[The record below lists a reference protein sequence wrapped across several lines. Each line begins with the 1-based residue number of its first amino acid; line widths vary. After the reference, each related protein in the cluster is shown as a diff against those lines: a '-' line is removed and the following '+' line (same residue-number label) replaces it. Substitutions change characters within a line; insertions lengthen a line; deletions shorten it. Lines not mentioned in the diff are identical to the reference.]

1 MTKSLSKETTCCF
14 NRASPSNKDGFE
26 LSSDCGPAMTD
37 NFIAF
42 FYRERLLVAVVSM
55 LIVASGILALAR
67 LNVDAFPDVTPVQVE
82 IDTDAQGLA
91 PQEVEQ
97 LITFPIENVMNGL
110 SGVVR
115 VLSISKFGLSVV
127 TVYFRDDIDIYFARQ
142 QVFEQLSLAKDRI
155 PAGFEPTMGPITTGT
170 GQIYLYE
177 IVGRGKSNQELRT
190 IQDWIVKLQLRTV
203 SGVADVLS
211 FGGEVKQ
218 YQVIVDQQALV
229 NYNIPLKQLFSTIQA
244 NNQNTG
250 ANFIEHGDDQYIVR
264 GLGLV
269 KDVEDIKNM
278 VLDSR
283 SGTPIRVSDVAR
295 VEIGNEIRQG
305 AVTQDGRGEV
315 VTGIVLKRINENTKQ
330 VIERIKEKVA
340 EINKA
345 LPEGVSIVD
354 YYDQSELVDNSI
366 HTVVES
372 LIEGEALVLVI
383 LVLLLGDFRS
393 SLITAAAIPFC
404 MLVAFILMWYSGL
417 SANLTS
423 LGGLAISIG
432 MMVDATVVM
441 VENIYRH
448 LEEHSE
454 HSTREAILVA
464 AQEIGRPMFFAILII
479 IAVFLPVF
487 TLQGIEGKLF
497 KPLAYAVTFSM
508 IGSMLMALC
517 IAPMLCALW
526 LRLKKGEVRT
536 NPIIGFF
543 KAIYVPVLKWTID
556 HRYVT
561 LLVAAALIAW
571 SVAEGF
577 ILGSEFLPT
586 IDEGNMLVRATMPAS
601 ISLSRAI
608 EVSSQIE
615 KSLREFPEVETVVA
629 KIGRAE
635 LGGDP
640 ESVSNDELYV
650 RLKRKGE
657 WTTAT
662 TKDEL
667 VDAMRQRVEGF
678 PGVRFNF
685 SQVIQ
690 TRNDELISGINAQI
704 AVKVFGEDQDTL
716 RKLAEGIRDAIS
728 RVGGVEDLAVEQS
741 AGEEHLE
748 IVLDRDKL
756 ARYGLNITDV
766 LDVAK
771 IAIGGDEATDVL
783 EGQRRFAIFV
793 RLNETFRNQVEKLND
808 ILVAAPVGGRI
819 PLGQL
824 ATFRLSTGDSV
835 VSRENSLRRVVV
847 MCNVKGRDIGSFVHE
862 AQAIVARD
870 VQTPPGYFI
879 TWGGQFEN
887 EQQAVR
893 RLLIAI
899 PISLLLVFVL
909 IYACFNS
916 LRNTLTIIFNI
927 PIALVGS
934 TTFLLISG
942 FPLSVPAIVGF
953 IAVFGIAVQ
962 NGMVMVSY
970 INKLR
975 NLGMDLHDA
984 VITGASV
991 RLRAELLSALIGSI
1005 SLIPFIISSGTGA
1018 EIEKPLAIVVVG
1030 GLVTRPIKIVILPM
1044 VYEWV
1049 ERRAARRAESA
1060 TE

>member
-1 MTKSLSKETTCCF
+1 
-14 NRASPSNKDGFE
+14 
-26 LSSDCGPAMTD
+26 MTD

-55 LIVASGILALAR
+55 LIVAGGILALAR

-82 IDTDAQGLA
+82 IDTDAEGLA

-203 SGVADVLS
+203 PGVADVLS
-211 FGGEVKQ
+211 FGGDVKQ

-229 NYNIPLKQLFSTIQA
+229 NYNIPLKTLFSTIQA

-269 KDVEDIKNM
+269 KDVADIKNI

-283 SGTPIRVSDVAR
+283 NGTPIRVSDVAR

-305 AVTQDGRGEV
+305 AVTQDGNGEV

-330 VIERIKEKVA
+330 VIERIKEKVV

-354 YYDQSELVDNSI
+354 YYDQSELVDNSV

-372 LIEGEALVLVI
+372 LIEGEALVLLI

-393 SLITAAAIPFC
+393 SFITAAAIPFC

-417 SANLTS
+417 SANLMS

-508 IGSMLMALC
+508 IGSMAMALC

-526 LRLKKGEVRT
+526 LRLKKGKVRT

-543 KAIYVPVLKWTID
+543 KAIYVPVLEWTIE
-556 HRYVT
+556 HRFIT
-561 LLVAAALIAW
+561 ILVAAALIGW

-601 ISLSRAI
+601 ISLSRAMEI
-608 EVSSQIE
+608 STQIE
-615 KSLREFPEVETVVA
+615 KTIREFPEVETVVA

-650 RLKRKGE
+650 RLKRKE
-657 WTTAT
+657 QWTTAK

-667 VDAMRQRVEGF
+667 IDAMRRKVEGF
-678 PGVRFNF
+678 PGVKFNF

-716 RKLAEGIRDAIS
+716 RKLAEGIRDAMS
-728 RVGGVEDLAVEQS
+728 KVRGVEDLAVEQS

-756 ARYGLNITDV
+756 ARYGLNIQDV
-766 LDVAK
+766 LDIAK
-771 IAIGGDEATDVL
+771 IAIGGDQATDVL

-793 RLNETFRNQVEKLND
+793 RLNESFRNQVDKLND

-824 ATFRLSTGDSV
+824 ATLRLSTGDSV
-835 VSRENSLRRVVV
+835 VSRENSLRRIVV
-847 MCNVKGRDIGSFVHE
+847 MCNVKGRDIGSFVHD
-862 AQAIVARD
+862 AQAVVESD

-975 NLGMDLHDA
+975 SLGMDLHDA

-1030 GLVTRPIKIVILPM
+1030 GLVTRPLKIVVLPM

-1049 ERRAARRAESA
+1049 ERRAELRAARGAEA
-1060 TE
+1060 TTE

>member
-1 MTKSLSKETTCCF
+1 
-14 NRASPSNKDGFE
+14 
-26 LSSDCGPAMTD
+26 MTD
-37 NFIAF
+37 NLIAF

-55 LIVASGILALAR
+55 LIVAGGILALRR

-82 IDTDAQGLA
+82 IDTDSQGLA

-97 LITFPIENVMNGL
+97 LITFPIENEMNGI

-115 VLSISKFGLSVV
+115 VQSESKFGLSVV
-127 TVYFRDDIDIYFARQ
+127 TVYFSDDTDIYFARQ
-142 QVFEQLSLAKDRI
+142 QVFERLASAKEHI

-170 GQIYLYE
+170 GQIYLYQ
-177 IVGRGKSNQELRT
+177 IVGKGKSNQELRT
-190 IQDWIVKLQLRTV
+190 IQDWVIKLQLRTV
-203 SGVADVLS
+203 PGVADVLS
-211 FGGEVKQ
+211 FGGDVKQ

-229 NYNIPLKQLFSTIQA
+229 NYNIPLKSLFEAIQN

-250 ANFIEHGDDQYIVR
+250 ANFIEHGDEQYIVR

-269 KDVEDIKNM
+269 KDIEDIKNI

-283 SGTPIRVSDVAR
+283 GGTPIHVGDVAR

-305 AVTQDGRGEV
+305 AVTKDGQGEV

-340 EINKA
+340 EINKS
-345 LPEGVSIVD
+345 LPEGVSVVD

-372 LIEGEALVLVI
+372 LIEGEALVLLI
-383 LVLLLGDFRS
+383 LLLLLGDFRS

-404 MLVAFILMWYSGL
+404 MMVAFILMWYSNL

-448 LEEHSE
+448 LEEHRE
-454 HSTREAILVA
+454 HSMRAAILVA
-464 AQEIGRPMFFAILII
+464 AQEIGRPMFFAILIV

-526 LRLKKGEVRT
+526 LRLKQGAVRT

-543 KAIYVPVLKWTID
+543 KGIYVPVLKWAIR
-556 HRYVT
+556 HRYIALSIAAG
-561 LLVAAALIAW
+561 LLLW
-571 SVAEGF
+571 SVADVY

-601 ISLSRAI
+601 ISLDRAI
-608 EVSSQIE
+608 EVSTQIE
-615 KSLREFPEVETVVA
+615 RKLKTFPEVETVVA

-650 RLKRKGE
+650 RLKPKNQ
-657 WTTAT
+657 WTTAK
-662 TKDEL
+662 TKDDL
-667 VDAMRQRVEGF
+667 VDAMRKSVQNF
-678 PGVRFNF
+678 PGVEFNF

-704 AVKVFGEDQDTL
+704 AVKIFGEDQETL
-716 RKLAEGIRDAIS
+716 HQVGEQIRDS
-728 RVGGVEDLAVEQS
+728 MSHVGGVADLAVEQV

-748 IVLDRDKL
+748 IDLDRDKI
-756 ARYGLNITDV
+756 ARYGLNIADV
-766 LDVAK
+766 LEVAK
-771 IAIGGDEATDVL
+771 IGIGGDEATDVL

-793 RLNETFRNQVEKLND
+793 RLREDYRDQVDKLND
-808 ILVAAPVGGRI
+808 ILIAAPVGGRI

-824 ATFRLSTGDSV
+824 ATFHLSSGDSV

-847 MCNVKGRDIGSFVHE
+847 MCNVKGRDIGGFVRDAQE
-862 AQAIVARD
+862 AVARQ
-870 VQTPPGYFI
+870 VKTPPGYFI

-887 EQQAVR
+887 AQQATR

-934 TTFLLISG
+934 TMFLLISG

-975 NLGMDLHDA
+975 HRGMELHEA

-1049 ERRAARRAESA
+1049 ERRAARRTAVAEDSDA
-1060 TE
+1060 AEAASE

>member
-1 MTKSLSKETTCCF
+1 
-14 NRASPSNKDGFE
+14 
-26 LSSDCGPAMTD
+26 MTD

-55 LIVASGILALAR
+55 LIVGGGILALSR

-82 IDTDAQGLA
+82 IDTEAQGLA

-97 LITFPIENVMNGL
+97 LITFPIENVMNGI

-115 VLSISKFGLSVV
+115 VQSISKFGLSVV
-127 TVYFRDDIDIYFARQ
+127 TVYFSDDVDIYFARQ
-142 QVFEQLSLAKDRI
+142 QVFERLSLAKDRI
-155 PAGFEPTMGPITTGT
+155 PTGFEPEMGPITTGT

-177 IVGRGKSNQELRT
+177 VVGPGKSIQELRT
-190 IQDWIVKLQLRTV
+190 IQDWIIKLQLRTV
-203 SGVADVLS
+203 PGVADVLS

-218 YQVIVDQQALV
+218 YEVRVDQQALV
-229 NYNIPLKQLFSTIQA
+229 NYNIALKSLFDAVQA

-264 GLGLV
+264 GIGLV
-269 KDVEDIKNM
+269 KDVQDIKTI

-283 SGTPIRVSDVAR
+283 NGTPIKVGDVAT
-295 VEIGNEIRQG
+295 VEVGNEIRQG
-305 AVTQDGRGEV
+305 AVTKDGQGEV

-330 VIERIKEKVA
+330 VIDRIKDKVV

-345 LPEGVSIVD
+345 LPEGVRIVD

-372 LIEGEALVLVI
+372 LIEGEALVLLI
-383 LVLLLGDFRS
+383 LVLLLGDLRS

-448 LEEHSE
+448 LEEHRE
-454 HSTREAILVA
+454 RSTREAILVA

-526 LRLKKGEVRT
+526 LRLKKGEVRA
-536 NPIIGFF
+536 NPVVRLIKG
-543 KAIYVPVLKWTID
+543 IYVPILRWTIA
-556 HRYVT
+556 HRFIT
-561 LLVAAALIAW
+561 LTIAAGLILW
-571 SVAEGF
+571 SVADVF

-608 EVSSQIE
+608 EVSTQIE
-615 KSLREFPEVETVVA
+615 KAFREFPEVETVVA

-650 RLKRKGE
+650 RLKPKAS
-657 WTTAT
+657 WTTAR

-667 VDAMRQRVEGF
+667 VDVMRHRVDGF
-678 PGVRFNF
+678 PGVKFNF
-685 SQVIQ
+685 SQVIE

-704 AVKVFGEDQDTL
+704 AIKIFGEDQETL
-716 RKLAEGIRDAIS
+716 RRIADSVRGAIS
-728 RVGGVEDLAVEQS
+728 DVRGVEDLAVEQV

-748 IVLDRDKL
+748 IDLDRSKI
-756 ARYGLNITDV
+756 ARYGLNIADV
-766 LDVAK
+766 LEVAK

-793 RLNETFRNQVEKLND
+793 RLREGFRNQVEKLND
-808 ILVAAPVGGRI
+808 ILIAAPVGTRV

-824 ATFRLSTGDSV
+824 ATFRLSSGESV

-847 MCNVKGRDIGSFVHE
+847 MCNVKGRDIGTFVHD
-862 AQAIVARD
+862 AQDHVAAE
-870 VQTPPGYFI
+870 VKMPPGYFV

-909 IYACFNS
+909 IYSCFNS

-934 TTFLLISG
+934 TTFLLVSG

-953 IAVFGIAVQ
+953 IAVFGVAVQ

-970 INKLR
+970 INSLR
-975 NLGMDLHDA
+975 DGGMPLREA
-984 VITGASV
+984 VISGASV

-1044 VYEWV
+1044 IYEWV
-1049 ERRAARRAESA
+1049 ERRAATRAEASA
-1060 TE
+1060 

>member
-1 MTKSLSKETTCCF
+1 
-14 NRASPSNKDGFE
+14 
-26 LSSDCGPAMTD
+26 MTD

-42 FYRERLLVAVVSM
+42 FYRERLLVAVISM
-55 LIVASGILALAR
+55 LIMAGGILALSK

-82 IDTDAQGLA
+82 IDTEGQGLA

-97 LITFPIENVMNGL
+97 LITFPIENVMNGIP
-110 SGVVR
+110 GVVR
-115 VLSISKFGLSVV
+115 VQSISKFGLSVV

-142 QVFEQLSLAKDRI
+142 QVFERLSLAKDRI
-155 PAGFEPTMGPITTGT
+155 PTGFEPGMGPITTGT
-170 GQIYLYE
+170 GQVYLYQ
-177 IVGRGKSNQELRT
+177 IVGQGKSTQELRT

-203 SGVADVLS
+203 PGVADVLS

-218 YQVIVDQQALV
+218 YHVNVDQQALV
-229 NYNIPLKQLFSTIQA
+229 NYNIPIKSLFEAIQN

-250 ANFIEHGDDQYIVR
+250 ANFIEHGDEQYVVR
-264 GLGLV
+264 GLGLA
-269 KDVEDIKNM
+269 KDVEDIQNI

-283 SGTPIRVSDVAR
+283 GGTPIRVGDVAQ
-295 VEIGNEIRQG
+295 VEIGNELRQG
-305 AVTQDGRGEV
+305 AVTKDGQGEV

-330 VIERIKEKVA
+330 VIERIKEKVV

-345 LPEGVSIVD
+345 LPEGVTIVD

-366 HTVVES
+366 HTVVKS
-372 LIEGEALVLVI
+372 LIEGEVLVLLI
-383 LVLLLGDFRS
+383 LLLLLGDFRGS
-393 SLITAAAIPFC
+393 IITAAAIPFC

-448 LEEHSE
+448 LEEHRE
-454 HSTREAILVA
+454 HSMREAILVA
-464 AQEIGRPMFFAILII
+464 AQEIGRPMFFAILIV

-487 TLQGIEGKLF
+487 TLQGVEGKLF

-508 IGSMLMALC
+508 IGSMLIALC
-517 IAPMLCALW
+517 IAPMLCAMW
-526 LRLKKGEVRT
+526 LRMKKGEVRP

-543 KAIYVPVLKWTID
+543 KRIYVPVLKWTMA
-556 HRYVT
+556 HHYLT
-561 LLVAAALIAW
+561 LILATVLIVW
-571 SVAEGF
+571 SVADVY

-601 ISLSRAI
+601 ISLPRAI
-608 EVSSQIE
+608 EVSTQIE

-640 ESVSNDELYV
+640 ESVSNDEIYV
-650 RLKRKGE
+650 RLKPKE
-657 WTTAT
+657 QWTTAK

-667 VDAMRQRVEGF
+667 VDAMRRRVEGF
-678 PGVRFNF
+678 PGVQFNF

-690 TRNDELISGINAQI
+690 TRNDELLSGINAQI
-704 AVKVFGEDQDTL
+704 AVKIFGEDRDTL
-716 RKLAEGIRDAIS
+716 GKLAEGVREAMS
-728 RVGGVEDLAVEQS
+728 HVRGAKDLAVEQV

-748 IVLDRDKL
+748 ISLERDKL
-756 ARYGLNITDV
+756 ARYGLNIADV
-766 LDVAK
+766 LEVAK

-783 EGQRRFAIFV
+783 EGQRHFAIFV
-793 RLNETFRNQVEKLND
+793 RLKEDYRNQVEKLND
-808 ILVAAPVGGRI
+808 ILIAAPVGGSV

-824 ATFRLSTGDSV
+824 ATFRLSSGDSV
-835 VSRENSLRRVVV
+835 VSRENALRRVVV
-847 MCNVKGRDIGSFVHE
+847 KCNVIGRDIGGFVHD
-862 AQAIVARD
+862 AQAAVAMQ
-870 VQTPPGYFI
+870 VKTPPGYFI

-887 EQQAVR
+887 AQQATR

-899 PISLLLVFVL
+899 PIALLLVFVL
-909 IYACFNS
+909 IYSCFSS

-942 FPLSVPAIVGF
+942 FPLSVPALVGF

-975 NLGMDLHDA
+975 ARGMELQEA

-1030 GLVTRPIKIVILPM
+1030 GLVTRPIKIVMLPM

-1049 ERRAARRAESA
+1049 ERRAERRAARKAEA
-1060 TE
+1060 DLA

>member
-1 MTKSLSKETTCCF
+1 
-14 NRASPSNKDGFE
+14 
-26 LSSDCGPAMTD
+26 MTD

-55 LIVASGILALAR
+55 LVVAGGILALNR

-82 IDTDAQGLA
+82 IDTEAEGLA
-91 PQEVEQ
+91 PEEIEQ
-97 LITFPIENVMNGL
+97 QITFPIENEMNGI
-110 SGVVR
+110 SGVTR
-115 VLSISKFGLSVV
+115 VESESKFGLSVV
-127 TVYFRDDIDIYFARQ
+127 VVYFSDDTDIYFARQ
-142 QVFEQLSLAKDRI
+142 QVFERLSDAKEHI
-155 PAGFEPTMGPITTGT
+155 PSGFEPTMGPITTGT
-170 GQIYLYE
+170 GQIYLYQ
-177 IVGRGKSNQELRT
+177 IVGQGQSNQELRT

-203 SGVADVLS
+203 PGVADVLS
-211 FGGEVKQ
+211 FGGDVKQ
-218 YQVIVDQQALV
+218 YHVVVDQTALV
-229 NYNIPLKQLFSTIQA
+229 NYNITLKSLFEAIQN

-250 ANFIEHGDDQYIVR
+250 ANFIEHGDEQYVVR

-269 KDVEDIKNM
+269 KDVEDIKNI

-283 SGTPIRVSDVAR
+283 GGTPIRVSDVAK

-305 AVTQDGRGEV
+305 AVTKDGQGEV

-330 VIERIKEKVA
+330 VIERIKEKVV

-345 LPEGVSIVD
+345 LPEGVKIVD
-354 YYDQSELVDNSI
+354 FYDQAELVDNSV

-383 LVLLLGDFRS
+383 LVLLLGNFRS
-393 SLITAAAIPFC
+393 SFITAAAIPFC
-404 MLVAFILMWYSGL
+404 MLVAFILMWYWGL
-417 SANLTS
+417 SANLMS

-448 LEEHSE
+448 LEEHRE

-508 IGSMLMALC
+508 IGSMAMALC

-536 NPIIGFF
+536 NPIIRFF
-543 KAIYVPVLKWTID
+543 KGIYIPVLKWAIR
-556 HRYVT
+556 HRY
-561 LLVAAALIAW
+561 LALAFAALLLAW
-571 SVAEGF
+571 TVVDVF
-577 ILGSEFLPT
+577 VLGSEFLPT

-601 ISLSRAI
+601 ISLTRAI
-608 EVSSQIE
+608 EISTQIE
-615 KSLREFPEVETVVA
+615 KTLRAFPEVETVVA

-650 RLKRKGE
+650 RLKPKNQ
-657 WTTAT
+657 WTTAR

-667 VDAMRQRVEGF
+667 VDAMRSRVEGF
-678 PGVRFNF
+678 PGVKFNF

-704 AVKVFGEDQDTL
+704 AVKIFGENQDAL
-716 RKLAEGIRDAIS
+716 RKLADQIRDAMS
-728 RVGGVEDLAVEQS
+728 HVRGVEDLAVEQS

-748 IVLDRDKL
+748 IDVDRDKI
-756 ARYGLNITDV
+756 ARYGLNIADV
-766 LDVAK
+766 LEVAK

-793 RLNETFRNQVEKLND
+793 RLNEDYRNQVEKLND

-824 ATFRLSTGDSV
+824 ASFKLSSGDSV
-835 VSRENSLRRVVV
+835 VSRENSLRRIVV
-847 MCNVKGRDIGSFVHE
+847 MCNVKGRDIGSFVHD
-862 AQAIVARD
+862 AQQAVALQ
-870 VQTPPGYFI
+870 VKTPPGYFI

-909 IYACFNS
+909 IYACFSS

-927 PIALVGS
+927 PIAMVGS
-934 TTFLLISG
+934 TAFLLVSG

-975 NLGMDLHDA
+975 DRGYDLHEA

-1049 ERRAARRAESA
+1049 ESVAARRSA
-1060 TE
+1060 AALNE

>member
-1 MTKSLSKETTCCF
+1 
-14 NRASPSNKDGFE
+14 
-26 LSSDCGPAMTD
+26 MTD

-42 FYRERLLVAVVSM
+42 FYRERLLVAVISL
-55 LIVASGILALAR
+55 LITAGGILALSR

-82 IDTDAQGLA
+82 IDTEAQGLA

-97 LITFPIENVMNGL
+97 LITFPIENVMNGIP
-110 SGVVR
+110 GVVR
-115 VLSISKFGLSVV
+115 VQSISKFGLSAV
-127 TVYFRDDIDIYFARQ
+127 TIYFRDDVDIYFARQ
-142 QVFEQLSLAKDRI
+142 QVFERLSLAKDDI
-155 PAGFEPTMGPITTGT
+155 PAGFEPGMGPITTGT
-170 GQIYLYE
+170 GQVYLYE
-177 IVGRGKSNQELRT
+177 IVGRGKSTQELRT

-203 SGVADVLS
+203 PGVADVLS
-211 FGGEVKQ
+211 FGGDVKQ
-218 YQVIVDQQALV
+218 YHVIVDQRALV
-229 NYNIPLKQLFSTIQA
+229 NYNIPIKTLFEAIQN

-250 ANFIEHGDDQYIVR
+250 ANYIEHGDEQYVVR

-269 KDVEDIKNM
+269 KDIEDIKNI
-278 VLDSR
+278 VLESR
-283 SGTPIRVSDVAR
+283 GGTPIRVSDVAQ

-305 AVTQDGRGEV
+305 AVTRDGQGEV
-315 VTGIVLKRINENTKQ
+315 VTGIVLKRINENTKE
-330 VIERIKEKVA
+330 VIERIKDKVA
-340 EINKA
+340 EINKS

-366 HTVVES
+366 HTVVKS
-372 LIEGEALVLVI
+372 LIEGEVLVLII
-383 LVLLLGDFRS
+383 LLLLLGDFRG

-448 LEEHSE
+448 LEEHRE
-454 HSTREAILVA
+454 HSLREAILVA
-464 AQEIGRPMFFAILII
+464 AQEIGRPMFFAILIV

-487 TLQGIEGKLF
+487 TLQGVEGKLF

-526 LRLKKGEVRT
+526 LRLKKGEPRT

-543 KAIYVPVLKWTID
+543 KGIYVPVLKWTIA
-556 HRYVT
+556 HRYLT
-561 LLVAAALIAW
+561 LILAALLLMW
-571 SVAEGF
+571 SVADVF

-601 ISLSRAI
+601 ISLPRAI
-608 EVSSQIE
+608 EISTQIE
-615 KSLREFPEVETVVA
+615 KSLKEFPEVETVVA

-640 ESVSNDELYV
+640 ESVSNDEMYL
-650 RLKRKGE
+650 RLKPKAQ
-657 WTTAT
+657 WTTAK
-662 TKDEL
+662 TKEEL
-667 VDAMRQRVEGF
+667 VDAMRHRVEGF
-678 PGVRFNF
+678 PGVEFNF

-690 TRNDELISGINAQI
+690 TRNDELLSGINAQI
-704 AVKVFGEDQDTL
+704 AVKVFGEDQETL
-716 RKLAEGIRDAIS
+716 E
-728 RVGGVEDLAVEQS
+728 RVADEVRNAMSNVRGAKDLAVEQV

-748 IVLDRDKL
+748 IALERDKL
-756 ARYGLNITDV
+756 ARYGLNIADV
-766 LDVAK
+766 LEVAK

-783 EGQRRFAIFV
+783 EGQRHFAIFV
-793 RLNETFRNQVEKLND
+793 RLKADYRNQVEKLND
-808 ILVAAPVGGRI
+808 ILVAAPVGGSV

-824 ATFRLSTGDSV
+824 ATFRLSSGDAV
-835 VSRENSLRRVVV
+835 VSRENALRRVVV
-847 MCNVKGRDIGSFVHE
+847 KCNVTGRDIGGFVHD
-862 AQAIVARD
+862 AQAAVASQ
-870 VQTPPGYFI
+870 VKTPPGYFI

-887 EQQAVR
+887 AQQATR

-899 PISLLLVFVL
+899 PISLLLVFIL
-909 IYACFNS
+909 IYTCFNS

-975 NLGMDLHDA
+975 AKGMELHAA

-1030 GLVTRPIKIVILPM
+1030 GLVTRPIKIVMLPM

-1049 ERRAARRAESA
+1049 ERRAARRAERKA
-1060 TE
+1060 GAPAKEIEDTPVEA

>member
-1 MTKSLSKETTCCF
+1 
-14 NRASPSNKDGFE
+14 
-26 LSSDCGPAMTD
+26 MTD
-37 NFIAF
+37 NLIAF

-55 LIVASGILALAR
+55 LIMAGGILALSR

-82 IDTDAQGLA
+82 IDTEAQGLA

-97 LITFPIENVMNGL
+97 LITFPIENVMNGV

-115 VLSISKFGLSVV
+115 VQSISKFGLSVV

-155 PAGFEPTMGPITTGT
+155 PAGFQPTMGPITTGT

-177 IVGRGKSNQELRT
+177 IVGRGKSRQELRT

-203 SGVADVLS
+203 PGVADVLS
-211 FGGEVKQ
+211 FGGDVKQ
-218 YQVIVDQQALV
+218 YHVIVDQQALV
-229 NYNIPLKQLFSTIQA
+229 NYNIPLKSLFEAIQA
-244 NNQNTG
+244 NNQNAG

-264 GLGLV
+264 GIGLV
-269 KDVEDIKNM
+269 KDVGDIKNI

-283 SGTPIRVSDVAR
+283 GGTPIRVSDVAK
-295 VEIGNEIRQG
+295 VELGNEIRQG
-305 AVTQDGRGEV
+305 AVTKDGQGEV

-330 VIERIKEKVA
+330 VIERIKEKVV

-345 LPEGVSIVD
+345 LPEGVRIID

-366 HTVVES
+366 HTVVKS
-372 LIEGEALVLVI
+372 LIEGEALVLLI

-393 SLITAAAIPFC
+393 SFITAAAIPFC

-448 LEEHSE
+448 LEEHRE

-464 AQEIGRPMFFAILII
+464 AQEIGRPMFFAILIV

-497 KPLAYAVTFSM
+497 KPLAYAVTFAM

-526 LRLKKGEVRT
+526 LRLKKGKVRT

-543 KAIYVPVLKWTID
+543 KRIYVPVLKWTIA
-556 HRYVT
+556 HRYLT
-561 LLVAAALIAW
+561 LILAAVLIVW
-571 SVAEGF
+571 SVADVF

-608 EVSSQIE
+608 DVSSQIE

-650 RLKRKGE
+650 RLKPKAQ
-657 WTTAT
+657 WVTAR

-667 VDAMRQRVEGF
+667 VDAMRRRVEGF
-678 PGVRFNF
+678 PGVQFNF

-704 AVKVFGEDQDTL
+704 AVKIFGEDQDTL
-716 RKLAEGIRDAIS
+716 RKLGEEIRDAMS
-728 RVGGVEDLAVEQS
+728 HVRGVKDLAVEQV

-748 IVLDRDKL
+748 IALDRDKL
-756 ARYGLNITDV
+756 ARYGLNIADV
-766 LDVAK
+766 LEVAK

-783 EGQRRFAIFV
+783 EGQRHFAIFV
-793 RLNETFRNQVEKLND
+793 RLKADYRNQVEKLND

-824 ATFRLSTGDSV
+824 ATFRLSSGDSV
-835 VSRENSLRRVVV
+835 ISRENALRRVVV
-847 MCNVKGRDIGSFVHE
+847 MCNVTGRDIGGFVHD
-862 AQAIVARD
+862 AQALVAAQ
-870 VQTPPGYFI
+870 VKTPPGYFI

-887 EQQAVR
+887 QQQAVG

-899 PISLLLVFVL
+899 PIALLLVFVFV
-909 IYACFNS
+909 YACFNS

-975 NLGMDLHDA
+975 NKGLELHEA

-1005 SLIPFIISSGTGA
+1005 SLLPFIISSGTGA

-1049 ERRAARRAESA
+1049 ERRASRRAEA
-1060 TE
+1060 TLA

>member
-1 MTKSLSKETTCCF
+1 
-14 NRASPSNKDGFE
+14 
-26 LSSDCGPAMTD
+26 MTD

-55 LIVASGILALAR
+55 LIVAGGILALRR
-67 LNVDAFPDVTPVQVE
+67 LNVDAFPDVTPVEVE
-82 IDTDAQGLA
+82 IDTEAQGLA

-97 LITFPIENVMNGL
+97 LITFPIENVMNGI

-115 VLSISKFGLSVV
+115 VESESKFGLSVV
-127 TVYFRDDIDIYFARQ
+127 TVFFSDDTDIYFARQ
-142 QVFEQLSLAKDRI
+142 QVFERLSSAKDKI
-155 PAGFEPTMGPITTGT
+155 PAGIEPEMGPITTGT
-170 GQIYLYE
+170 GQIYLYQ
-177 IVGRGKSNQELRT
+177 IVGPGKSNQELRT
-190 IQDWIVKLQLRTV
+190 IQDWVVKLQLRTV
-203 SGVADVLS
+203 PGVADVLS
-211 FGGEVKQ
+211 FGGDVKQ

-229 NYNIPLKQLFSTIQA
+229 NYNIPLKSLFEAIQA

-250 ANFIEHGDDQYIVR
+250 ANFIEHGDEQYVVR

-269 KDVEDIKNM
+269 KDIQDIQNI

-283 SGTPIRVSDVAR
+283 NGTPIRVGDVAQ

-305 AVTQDGRGEV
+305 AVTKDGQGEV

-330 VIERIKEKVA
+330 VIERIKEKVV

-345 LPEGVSIVD
+345 LPAGVTIVD

-383 LVLLLGDFRS
+383 LVLLLGNFRS
-393 SLITAAAIPFC
+393 SFITAAAIPFC
-404 MLVAFILMWYSGL
+404 MMVAFILMWYTGL

-448 LEEHSE
+448 LEEHRE
-454 HSTREAILVA
+454 HSMREAILVA
-464 AQEIGRPMFFAILII
+464 AQEIGRPMFFAILIV

-526 LRLKKGEVRT
+526 LRLKQGKVRT

-543 KAIYVPVLKWTID
+543 KGIYVPVLKWSIR
-556 HRYVT
+556 HRYIALT
-561 LLVAAALIAW
+561 IAALLMVW
-571 SVAEGF
+571 SVADVF

-601 ISLSRAI
+601 ISLPRAI
-608 EVSSQIE
+608 EISTQIE
-615 KSLREFPEVETVVA
+615 KTLRQFPEVETVVA

-650 RLKRKGE
+650 RLKPKAQ
-657 WTTAT
+657 WTTAK

-667 VDAMRQRVEGF
+667 VDAMRRRVEGF
-678 PGVRFNF
+678 PGVEFNF

-704 AVKVFGEDQDTL
+704 AVKIFGEDQEAL
-716 RKLAEGIRDAIS
+716 HQLGEQIRDAMS
-728 RVGGVEDLAVEQS
+728 HVRGVEDLAVEQV

-748 IVLDRDKL
+748 IDIDRDKI
-756 ARYGLNITDV
+756 ARYGLNIADV
-766 LDVAK
+766 LEVAK

-793 RLNETFRNQVEKLND
+793 RLKEDYRNQVEKLGD
-808 ILVAAPVGGRI
+808 ILISAPVGGRI

-824 ATFRLSTGDSV
+824 ASFRLSSGDSV

-847 MCNVKGRDIGSFVHE
+847 MCNVKGRDIGSFVNE
-862 AQAIVARD
+862 AQNQVAAQ
-870 VQTPPGYFI
+870 VKMPPGYFI

-887 EQQAVR
+887 AQQATR

-899 PISLLLVFVL
+899 PISLVLVFVL

-934 TTFLLISG
+934 TMFLLISG
-942 FPLSVPAIVGF
+942 FPLSVPALVGF

-975 NLGMDLHDA
+975 GGGMPLHEA

-1044 VYEWV
+1044 IYEWV
-1049 ERRAARRAESA
+1049 ERGAARRAGIIEERP
-1060 TE
+1060 T

>member
-1 MTKSLSKETTCCF
+1 
-14 NRASPSNKDGFE
+14 
-26 LSSDCGPAMTD
+26 MTD

-55 LIVASGILALAR
+55 LIVAGGILALRR

-82 IDTDAQGLA
+82 IDTEAEGLA
-91 PQEVEQ
+91 PEEVERQ
-97 LITFPIENVMNGL
+97 ITFPIENEMNGI
-110 SGVVR
+110 SGVTR
-115 VLSISKFGLSVV
+115 VESESKFGLSVV
-127 TVYFRDDIDIYFARQ
+127 TVYFSDDTDIYFARE
-142 QVFEQLSLAKDRI
+142 QVFQRLADAKENI
-155 PAGFEPTMGPITTGT
+155 PSGFEPTMGPITTGT
-170 GQIYLYE
+170 GQIYLYQ
-177 IVGRGKSNQELRT
+177 IVSHGQSNQELRT

-203 SGVADVLS
+203 PGVADVLS
-211 FGGEVKQ
+211 FGGDVKQ

-229 NYNIPLKQLFSTIQA
+229 NYNITLKSLFDAVQA

-250 ANFIEHGDDQYIVR
+250 ANFIEHGDEQYVVR

-269 KDVEDIKNM
+269 KDIDDIKNI

-283 SGTPIRVSDVAR
+283 GGTPIRVSDVAR

-305 AVTQDGRGEV
+305 AVTKDGQGEV

-345 LPEGVSIVD
+345 LPPGVQIVD
-354 YYDQSELVDNSI
+354 FYDQAELVDNSV

-372 LIEGEALVLVI
+372 LIEGEVLVLVI
-383 LVLLLGDFRS
+383 LVLLLGNFRS
-393 SLITAAAIPFC
+393 SFITAGAISFC
-404 MLVAFILMWYSGL
+404 MLVAFILMWYAGQ
-417 SANLTS
+417 SANLMS

-448 LEEHSE
+448 LEEHRE
-454 HSTREAILVA
+454 HSTRGAILAA
-464 AQEIGRPMFFAILII
+464 AQEIGRPIFFAILII

-526 LRLKKGEVRT
+526 LRLKKGPVRE
-536 NPIIGFF
+536 NLIIRFVKG
-543 KAIYVPVLKWTID
+543 IYVPILKWAIA
-556 HRYVT
+556 HKVLT
-561 LLVAAALIAW
+561 LAIAGVLLIW
-571 SVAEGF
+571 SVADVF

-601 ISLSRAI
+601 ISLTRAI
-608 EVSSQIE
+608 DVSTQIE
-615 KSLREFPEVETVVA
+615 KTLREFPEVETVVA

-650 RLKRKGE
+650 RLKPKDQ
-657 WTTAT
+657 WTSAK

-667 VDAMRQRVEGF
+667 VDAMRKRVEQF
-678 PGVRFNF
+678 PGVKFNF
-685 SQVIQ
+685 SQVIE

-704 AVKVFGEDQDTL
+704 AVKIFGEDQDTL
-716 RKLAEGIRDAIS
+716 RTLADQIRDAMS
-728 RVGGVEDLAVEQS
+728 HVRGVEDLAVEQS

-748 IVLDRDKL
+748 IDVDRDRI
-756 ARYGLNITDV
+756 ARYGLNIADV
-766 LDVAK
+766 LEVAK
-771 IAIGGDEATDVL
+771 IAIGGDSATDVL

-793 RLNETFRNQVEKLND
+793 RLNQDYRDQVDKLGD
-808 ILVAAPVGGRI
+808 ILIAAPVGGKV
-819 PLGQL
+819 PLAQL
-824 ATFRLSTGDSV
+824 ASFKLSTGDSLV
-835 VSRENSLRRVVV
+835 TRENSLRRVVV
-847 MCNVKGRDIGSFVHE
+847 MCNVKGRDIGSFVRD
-862 AQAIVARD
+862 AQQAVALQ
-870 VQTPPGYFI
+870 VKTPPGYFV

-887 EQQAVR
+887 AQQATR

-899 PISLLLVFVL
+899 PIALLLVFVL
-909 IYACFNS
+909 IYACFSS

-953 IAVFGIAVQ
+953 IAVFGVAVQ

-975 NLGMDLHDA
+975 DQGYDLYDA
-984 VITGASV
+984 VIKGASV

-1030 GLVTRPIKIVILPM
+1030 GLVTRPIKIVVLPM

-1049 ERRAARRAESA
+1049 ERSAARKTAKEA
-1060 TE
+1060 VTE

>member
-1 MTKSLSKETTCCF
+1 
-14 NRASPSNKDGFE
+14 
-26 LSSDCGPAMTD
+26 MTD

-55 LIVASGILALAR
+55 LIVAGGILALAR

-82 IDTDAQGLA
+82 IDTDAEGLA

-170 GQIYLYE
+170 GQIFLYE

-203 SGVADVLS
+203 PGVADVLS
-211 FGGEVKQ
+211 FGGDVKQ
-218 YQVIVDQQALV
+218 YEVIVDQQALV
-229 NYNIPLKQLFSTIQA
+229 NYNIPLKNLFDTIQT

-269 KDVEDIKNM
+269 KDVEDIKNI

-283 SGTPIRVSDVAR
+283 GGTPIRVSDVAR

-305 AVTQDGRGEV
+305 AVTKDGNGEV

-330 VIERIKEKVA
+330 VIERIKEKVTA
-340 EINKA
+340 INKA

-354 YYDQSELVDNSI
+354 YYDQSELVDNSV

-372 LIEGEALVLVI
+372 LIEGEALVLLI
-383 LVLLLGDFRS
+383 LILLLGDFRS
-393 SLITAAAIPFC
+393 SFITAAAIPFC

-417 SANLTS
+417 SANLMS

-508 IGSMLMALC
+508 IGSMAMALC

-526 LRLKKGEVRT
+526 LRLKKGKVRT

-543 KAIYVPVLKWTID
+543 KGIYVPVLEWTIE
-556 HRYVT
+556 HRFIT
-561 LLVAAALIAW
+561 ILVAALLIGW

-615 KSLREFPEVETVVA
+615 KTIGEFPEVETVVA

-650 RLKRKGE
+650 RLKRKE
-657 WTTAT
+657 QWTTAKS
-662 TKDEL
+662 KDEL
-667 VDAMRQRVEGF
+667 IDAMRQKVEGF
-678 PGVRFNF
+678 PGVKFNF

-704 AVKVFGEDQDTL
+704 AVKVFGEDEDAL
-716 RKLAEGIRDAIS
+716 RKVAEGIRDAMS
-728 RVGGVEDLAVEQS
+728 RVRGVEDLAVEQS

-748 IVLDRDKL
+748 IALDRNKL
-756 ARYGLNITDV
+756 ARYGLNIQDV

-771 IAIGGDEATDVL
+771 IAIGGDSPTDVL
-783 EGQRRFAIFV
+783 QGQRRFAIFV
-793 RLNETFRNQVEKLND
+793 RLSQNFRDQVEKLND

-824 ATFRLSTGDSV
+824 ATFKLSTGDSV
-835 VSRENSLRRVVV
+835 VSREDSLRRIVV
-847 MCNVKGRDIGSFVHE
+847 MCNVKGRDIGGFVHD
-862 AQAIVARD
+862 AQAIVATD

-927 PIALVGS
+927 PLALVGS

-975 NLGMDLHDA
+975 NMGMDLHNA

-1030 GLVTRPIKIVILPM
+1030 GLVTRPLKIVVLPM

-1049 ERRAARRAESA
+1049 ERRAERRAARGAEA
-1060 TE
+1060 ITE

>member
-1 MTKSLSKETTCCF
+1 
-14 NRASPSNKDGFE
+14 
-26 LSSDCGPAMTD
+26 MTD
-37 NFIAF
+37 NLIAF

-55 LIVASGILALAR
+55 LIVAGGILALRR

-82 IDTDAQGLA
+82 IDTEAEGLA
-91 PQEVEQ
+91 PEEIEQ
-97 LITFPIENVMNGL
+97 QITFPIENEMNGIA
-110 SGVVR
+110 GVTR
-115 VLSISKFGLSVV
+115 VLSDSKFGLSVV
-127 TVYFRDDIDIYFARQ
+127 TVYFTDDTDIYFARQ
-142 QVFEQLSLAKDRI
+142 QVFERLSAAKDSI
-155 PAGFEPTMGPITTGT
+155 PAGFEPQMGPITTGT
-170 GQIYLYE
+170 GQIYLYQ
-177 IVGRGKSNQELRT
+177 IVGHGQSNQELRT

-203 SGVADVLS
+203 PGVADVLS
-211 FGGEVKQ
+211 FGGDVKQ

-229 NYNIPLKQLFSTIQA
+229 SYNITLKSLFEAIQN

-250 ANFIEHGDDQYIVR
+250 ANFIEHGDEQYVVR

-269 KDVEDIKNM
+269 KDIQDIGNI

-283 SGTPIRVSDVAR
+283 GGTPIRVSDVAR

-305 AVTQDGRGEV
+305 AVTKDGQGEV

-330 VIERIKEKVA
+330 VIERLKEKVA

-345 LPEGVSIVD
+345 LPPGVTIVD
-354 YYDQSELVDNSI
+354 YYDQAELVDNSV

-372 LIEGEALVLVI
+372 LIEGELLVLII
-383 LVLLLGDFRS
+383 LVLLLGNFRS
-393 SLITAAAIPFC
+393 SFITAAAIPFC
-404 MLVAFILMWYSGL
+404 MLVAFILMWYWGL
-417 SANLTS
+417 SANLMS

-448 LEEHSE
+448 LEEHRE

-536 NPIIGFF
+536 NPIIRFF
-543 KAIYVPVLKWTID
+543 KGIYVPVLEWATR
-556 HRYVT
+556 HRYLT
-561 LLVAAALIAW
+561 LGIAGLLLVW
-571 SVAEGF
+571 SFADVF

-601 ISLSRAI
+601 ISLPRAI
-608 EVSSQIE
+608 EISSQIE
-615 KSLREFPEVETVVA
+615 KTLKQFPEVETVVA

-650 RLKRKGE
+650 RLKPKKQ
-657 WTTAT
+657 WTTAR

-667 VDAMRQRVEGF
+667 VDAMRKRVERSHEPNATEPF
-678 PGVRFNF
+678 PGVIFNF
-685 SQVIQ
+685 SQVIE

-704 AVKVFGEDQDTL
+704 AVKIFGEDQDTL
-716 RKLAEGIRDAIS
+716 RKLAENIREAIS
-728 RVGGVEDLAVEQS
+728 HVRGVEDLAVEQV

-748 IVLDRDKL
+748 VDVDRDKI
-756 ARYGLNITDV
+756 ARYGLNIADV
-766 LDVAK
+766 LEVTK

-793 RLNETFRNQVEKLND
+793 RLKENYRNQVEKLAD
-808 ILVAAPVGGRI
+808 ILVAAPVGGSI

-824 ATFRLSTGDSV
+824 ATFKLSSGDSI

-847 MCNVKGRDIGSFVHE
+847 MCNVKGRDIGSFVHD
-862 AQAIVARD
+862 AQQAVASQ
-870 VQTPPGYFI
+870 VTTPPGYFI

-887 EQQAVR
+887 AQQAER

-909 IYACFNS
+909 IYSCFSS

-953 IAVFGIAVQ
+953 IAVFGVAVQ

-975 NLGMDLHDA
+975 NRGMELHEA

-1049 ERRAARRAESA
+1049 ERRAARREEAALEA
-1060 TE
+1060 

>member
-1 MTKSLSKETTCCF
+1 
-14 NRASPSNKDGFE
+14 
-26 LSSDCGPAMTD
+26 MTD

-55 LIVASGILALAR
+55 LIVAGGILALNR

-82 IDTDAQGLA
+82 IDTEAEGLA

-97 LITFPIENVMNGL
+97 LITFPIENEMNGI

-115 VLSISKFGLSVV
+115 VESESKFGLSVV
-127 TVYFRDDIDIYFARQ
+127 TVFFSDDTDIYFARQ
-142 QVFEQLSLAKDRI
+142 QVFERLASAKDHI
-155 PAGFEPTMGPITTGT
+155 PSGFEPTMGPITTGT
-170 GQIYLYE
+170 GQIYLYQ
-177 IVGRGKSNQELRT
+177 IVGNGVSNQELRT
-190 IQDWIVKLQLRTV
+190 IQDWVVKLQLRTV
-203 SGVADVLS
+203 PGVADVLS
-211 FGGEVKQ
+211 FGGDVKQ

-229 NYNIPLKQLFSTIQA
+229 NYNITLKALFDAVQA

-250 ANFIEHGDDQYIVR
+250 ANFIEHGDEQYVVR

-269 KDVEDIKNM
+269 KDIEDIKNI

-283 SGTPIRVSDVAR
+283 NGTPIRVGDVAR

-305 AVTQDGRGEV
+305 AVTKDGKGEV

-330 VIERIKEKVA
+330 VIERVKEKVA

-345 LPEGVSIVD
+345 LPKGVSIVD
-354 YYDQSELVDNSI
+354 FYDQAELVDNSV

-372 LIEGEALVLVI
+372 LIEGELLVLVI
-383 LVLLLGDFRS
+383 LLLLLGDFRS
-393 SLITAAAIPFC
+393 SLITSAAIPFC
-404 MLVAFILMWYSGL
+404 MLVAFILMWYEGL

-441 VENIYRH
+441 VENVYRH
-448 LEEHSE
+448 LEEHRE
-454 HSTREAILVA
+454 HSMQGAILVA
-464 AQEIGRPMFFAILII
+464 AQEIGRPMFFAILIV

-526 LRLKKGEVRT
+526 LRLKHGEVRP
-536 NPIIGFF
+536 NPIINFF
-543 KAIYVPVLKWTID
+543 KRIYVPVLKWAIA
-556 HRYVT
+556 HRYIA
-561 LLVAAALIAW
+561 LAIAAGLIVW
-571 SVAEGF
+571 SVADVY

-601 ISLSRAI
+601 ISLERAVEI
-608 EVSSQIE
+608 STQIE
-615 KSLREFPEVETVVA
+615 KTLKEFPEVETVVA

-640 ESVSNDELYV
+640 ESVSNDEIYV
-650 RLKRKGE
+650 RLKPKKQ
-657 WTTAT
+657 WTTAK
-662 TKDEL
+662 TKDDL
-667 VDAMRQRVEGF
+667 VDAMRRRVEGF
-678 PGVRFNF
+678 PGVQFNF

-704 AVKVFGEDQDTL
+704 AVKIFGEDQGTL
-716 RKLAEGIRDAIS
+716 RQIGDQVREAMSHVR
-728 RVGGVEDLAVEQS
+728 GVEDLAVEQV

-748 IVLDRDKL
+748 IDLDRDKI
-756 ARYGLNITDV
+756 ARYGLNIADV
-766 LDVAK
+766 LEVAK

-793 RLNETFRNQVEKLND
+793 RLQEDYRNQVEKLND
-808 ILVAAPVGGRI
+808 VLVAAPIGGRI

-824 ATFRLSTGDSV
+824 ATFRLSSGDSV
-835 VSRENSLRRVVV
+835 ISRENSLRRVVV
-847 MCNVKGRDIGSFVHE
+847 MCNVKGRDIGSFVHD
-862 AQAIVARD
+862 AQSNVAAQ
-870 VQTPPGYFI
+870 VKMPPGYFI

-887 EQQAVR
+887 QQKAVR

-909 IYACFNS
+909 IYSCFNS
-916 LRNTLTIIFNI
+916 LRNTLTIIVNI

-934 TTFLLISG
+934 TMFLLISG

-953 IAVFGIAVQ
+953 IAVFGVAVQ
-962 NGMVMVSY
+962 NGMVMVSF

-975 NLGMDLHDA
+975 NLGMDLNEA
-984 VITGASV
+984 VITGATV

-1044 VYEWV
+1044 VYQWV
-1049 ERRAARRAESA
+1049 ESRAARKDELLVDEVES
-1060 TE
+1060 

>member
-1 MTKSLSKETTCCF
+1 
-14 NRASPSNKDGFE
+14 
-26 LSSDCGPAMTD
+26 MTD
-37 NFIAF
+37 NLIAF

-55 LIVASGILALAR
+55 LIVAGGILALRR

-82 IDTDAQGLA
+82 IDTDSQGLA

-97 LITFPIENVMNGL
+97 LITFPIENEMNGIP
-110 SGVVR
+110 GVVR
-115 VLSISKFGLSVV
+115 VQSESKFGLSVV
-127 TVYFRDDIDIYFARQ
+127 TVYFSDDTDIYFARQ
-142 QVFEQLSLAKDRI
+142 QVFERLASAKDHI
-155 PAGFEPTMGPITTGT
+155 PSGFEPAMGPITTGT
-170 GQIYLYE
+170 GQIYLYQ
-177 IVGRGKSNQELRT
+177 IVGKGKSNQELRT
-190 IQDWIVKLQLRTV
+190 IQDWVIKLQLRTV
-203 SGVADVLS
+203 PGVADVLS
-211 FGGEVKQ
+211 FGGDVKQ

-229 NYNIPLKQLFSTIQA
+229 NYNIPLKSLFEAIQN

-250 ANFIEHGDDQYIVR
+250 ANFIEHGDEQYIVR

-269 KDVEDIKNM
+269 KDIDDIKNI

-283 SGTPIRVSDVAR
+283 AGTPIHVGDVAR

-305 AVTQDGRGEV
+305 AVTKDGQGEV

-340 EINKA
+340 EINKS
-345 LPEGVSIVD
+345 LPEGISIVD

-372 LIEGEALVLVI
+372 LIEGEVLVLLI
-383 LVLLLGDFRS
+383 LLLLLGDFRS

-404 MLVAFILMWYSGL
+404 MMVAFILMWYSNL

-448 LEEHSE
+448 LEEHRE
-454 HSTREAILVA
+454 HSMRAAILVA
-464 AQEIGRPMFFAILII
+464 AQEIGRPMFFAILIV

-526 LRLKKGEVRT
+526 LRLKQGPVRT

-543 KAIYVPVLKWTID
+543 KGIYVPVLKWAIR
-556 HRYVT
+556 HRYIALSIAAG
-561 LLVAAALIAW
+561 LLVW
-571 SVAEGF
+571 SVADVY

-601 ISLSRAI
+601 ISLDRAI
-608 EVSSQIE
+608 EVSTQIE
-615 KSLREFPEVETVVA
+615 KQLKAFPEVETVVA

-650 RLKRKGE
+650 RLKPKSQ
-657 WTTAT
+657 WTTAK
-662 TKDEL
+662 TKDDL
-667 VDAMRQRVEGF
+667 VDAMRKSVQGF
-678 PGVRFNF
+678 PGVEFNF

-704 AVKVFGEDQDTL
+704 AVKIFGEDQETL
-716 RKLAEGIRDAIS
+716 HQVGEQIREAMS
-728 RVGGVEDLAVEQS
+728 HVSGVADLAVEQV

-748 IVLDRDKL
+748 IDLDRDKI
-756 ARYGLNITDV
+756 ARYGLNIADV
-766 LDVAK
+766 LEVAK
-771 IAIGGDEATDVL
+771 IGIGGDEATDVL

-793 RLNETFRNQVEKLND
+793 RLKEDYRDQVAKLND
-808 ILVAAPVGGRI
+808 ILISAPVGGRI

-824 ATFRLSTGDSV
+824 ATLRLSSGDSV

-847 MCNVKGRDIGSFVHE
+847 MCNVKGRDIGGFVRD
-862 AQAIVARD
+862 AQDAVARQ
-870 VQTPPGYFI
+870 VKMPPGYFI

-887 EQQAVR
+887 AQQATR

-916 LRNTLTIIFNI
+916 LRNTLTIIVNI
-927 PIALVGS
+927 PIAMVGS
-934 TTFLLISG
+934 TLFLLISG
-942 FPLSVPAIVGF
+942 FPLSVPALVGF

-975 NLGMDLHDA
+975 DRGMELHEA

-1049 ERRAARRAESA
+1049 ERRAARRTKLVEDSEAAEPA
-1060 TE
+1060 IE

>member
-1 MTKSLSKETTCCF
+1 
-14 NRASPSNKDGFE
+14 
-26 LSSDCGPAMTD
+26 
-37 NFIAF
+37 
-42 FYRERLLVAVVSM
+42 
-55 LIVASGILALAR
+55 
-67 LNVDAFPDVTPVQVE
+67 
-82 IDTDAQGLA
+82 
-91 PQEVEQ
+91 
-97 LITFPIENVMNGL
+97 
-110 SGVVR
+110 
-115 VLSISKFGLSVV
+115 
-127 TVYFRDDIDIYFARQ
+127 
-142 QVFEQLSLAKDRI
+142 
-155 PAGFEPTMGPITTGT
+155 
-170 GQIYLYE
+170 
-177 IVGRGKSNQELRT
+177 
-190 IQDWIVKLQLRTV
+190 
-203 SGVADVLS
+203 
-211 FGGEVKQ
+211 
-218 YQVIVDQQALV
+218 LV
-229 NYNIPLKQLFSTIQA
+229 NYNIPLKTLFEAIQN

-250 ANFIEHGDDQYIVR
+250 ANFIEHGDEQYIVR

-269 KDVEDIKNM
+269 KDIEDIQNI

-283 SGTPIRVSDVAR
+283 GGTPIRVSDVAQ
-295 VEIGNEIRQG
+295 VKVGNEIRQG
-305 AVTQDGRGEV
+305 AVTKDGQGEV

-345 LPEGVSIVD
+345 LPEGVTIVD

-366 HTVVES
+366 HTVVKS
-372 LIEGEALVLVI
+372 LIEGEVLVLLI
-383 LVLLLGDFRS
+383 LVLLLGDFRG

-448 LEEHSE
+448 LEEHRE
-454 HSTREAILVA
+454 HSMREAILVA
-464 AQEIGRPMFFAILII
+464 AQEIGRPMFFAILIV

-487 TLQGIEGKLF
+487 TLQGVEGKLF

-526 LRLKKGEVRT
+526 LRLKQGEVRT

-543 KAIYVPVLKWTID
+543 KRIYVPVLKWTMA
-556 HRYVT
+556 HRYLT
-561 LLVAAALIAW
+561 LIFAVLLIAW
-571 SVAEGF
+571 SVADVF

-601 ISLSRAI
+601 ISLPRAI
-608 EVSSQIE
+608 EISSLIE

-640 ESVSNDELYV
+640 ESVSNDEMYV
-650 RLKRKGE
+650 RLRPKDQ
-657 WTTAT
+657 WTTAK

-667 VDAMRQRVEGF
+667 VDTMRRRVEGF
-678 PGVRFNF
+678 PGVEFNF

-690 TRNDELISGINAQI
+690 TRNDELLSGINAQI
-704 AVKVFGEDQDTL
+704 AVKIFGEDQDTL
-716 RKLAEGIRDAIS
+716 RKVAEGIRDAMS
-728 RVGGVEDLAVEQS
+728 HVRGAKDLAVEQV

-748 IVLDRDKL
+748 ISLDRDKL
-756 ARYGLNITDV
+756 ARYGLNIADV
-766 LDVAK
+766 LEVAK

-783 EGQRRFAIFV
+783 EGQRHFAIFV
-793 RLNETFRNQVEKLND
+793 RLNEDYRNQVEKLND
-808 ILVAAPVGGRI
+808 ILVAAPGFGRI

-824 ATFRLSTGDSV
+824 ATFRLSSGDAV
-835 VSRENSLRRVVV
+835 ISREDALRRVVV
-847 MCNVKGRDIGSFVHE
+847 KCNVIGRDIGGFVRDSQAAVA
-862 AQAIVARD
+862 AQVKP
-870 VQTPPGYFI
+870 PPGYFI

-887 EQQAVR
+887 AQQATR

-899 PISLLLVFVL
+899 PISLLLVFVFV
-909 IYACFNS
+909 YACFSS

-975 NLGMDLHDA
+975 EKGMQLQEA
-984 VITGASV
+984 VITGAAV

-1030 GLVTRPIKIVILPM
+1030 GLVTRPIKIVMLPM

-1049 ERRAARRAESA
+1049 ESRAARRASRRAEA
-1060 TE
+1060 DVA